1 MLMPKYWLF
10 KSEPQSYSI
19 EDLRGDRTTP
29 WSGVRNYQARN
40 FMQAMSIGDEG
51 FFYHSSCAVPGI
63 VGIGRVVR
71 AAYPDAT
78 AFDPR
83 SEYFDPKSSPEKPRW
98 LNVDVAF
105 VRAFDEVLPLTL
117 LREIPAL
124 AAMLLLQ
131 RGQRLSVQPVRA
143 NEWRAILKL
152 VRT

>member
-1 MLMPKYWLF
+1 MAQYWLF

-19 EDLRGDRTTP
+19 DRLRRDRTTP

-40 FMQAMSIGDEG
+40 FMQAMSVGDEG

-63 VGIGRVVR
+63 VGICRVVR

-83 SEYFDPKSSPEKPRW
+83 SEYFDPKSTPERPRW
-98 LNVDVAF
+98 FNVDVAF
-105 VRAFDEVLPLTL
+105 VRTFADVVPLTM

-124 AAMLLLQ
+124 AEMPLLQ
-131 RGQRLSVQPVRA
+131 RGQRLSVQPVRT
-143 NEWRAILKL
+143 NEWRTILKL
-152 VRT
+152 V

>member
-1 MLMPKYWLF
+1 MPKYWLF

-19 EDLRGDRTTP
+19 ADLQRDRTTP

-40 FMQAMSIGDEG
+40 FMQAMSPGDEG

-63 VGIGRVVR
+63 VGICRVAR

-98 LNVDVAF
+98 FNVDVAF
-105 VRAFDEVLPLTL
+105 VRAFDDVLPLTL
-117 LREIPAL
+117 LRELPAL
-124 AAMLLLQ
+124 EAMPLLQ

-143 NEWRAILKL
+143 SEWRAILKL
-152 VRT
+152 VRP

>member
-1 MLMPKYWLF
+1 MPKYWLF

-19 EDLRGDRTTP
+19 DDLQRDRTTP

-63 VGIGRVVR
+63 VGICRVVR

-98 LNVDVAF
+98 FNVDVAF

-117 LREIPAL
+117 LRELPAL
-124 AAMLLLQ
+124 AAMPLLQ
-131 RGQRLSVQPVRA
+131 RGQRLSVQSVRA
-143 NEWRAILKL
+143 SEWRAILKL
-152 VRT
+152 VRP

>member
-1 MLMPKYWLF
+1 MPKYWLF

-19 EDLRGDRTTP
+19 DDLQRDRTTP

-63 VGIGRVVR
+63 VGICRVVR

-98 LNVDVAF
+98 FNVDVGF
-105 VRAFDEVLPLTL
+105 VRAFSEVLPLPL
-117 LREIPAL
+117 LRDLPAL
-124 AAMLLLQ
+124 AAMPLLQ

-143 NEWRAILKL
+143 SEWRAILKL
-152 VRT
+152 VRP

>member
-1 MLMPKYWLF
+1 MPKYWLF

-19 EDLRGDRTTP
+19 DDLRRDRTTP

-40 FMQAMSIGDEG
+40 FMQAMSTGDEG
-51 FFYHSSCAVPGI
+51 FFYHSSCAIPGI
-63 VGIGRVVR
+63 VGVCRVVR

-98 LNVDVAF
+98 FNVDVAF

-117 LREIPAL
+117 LRELPAL
-124 AAMLLLQ
+124 EAMPLLQ

-143 NEWRAILKL
+143 SEWRAILKL
-152 VRT
+152 VRP

>member
-1 MLMPKYWLF
+1 MPKYWLF

-19 EDLRGDRTTP
+19 EDLRSDRTTP

-63 VGIGRVVR
+63 VGICRVVR
-71 AAYPDAT
+71 TAYPDAT

-83 SEYFDPKSSPEKPRW
+83 GDYFDPKSSPEKPRW

-124 AAMLLLQ
+124 AAMPLLQ

>member
-1 MLMPKYWLF
+1 MPKYWLF

-19 EDLRGDRTTP
+19 DDLRRDRTTP

-40 FMQAMSIGDEG
+40 FMQSMSVGDEG

-63 VGIGRVVR
+63 VGICRVVR

-98 LNVDVAF
+98 INVDVAC
-105 VRAFDEVLPLTL
+105 VRAFSEVLPLPL
-117 LREIPAL
+117 LRELPAL
-124 AAMLLLQ
+124 AAMPLLQ

-143 NEWRAILKL
+143 NEWRAIIKL
-152 VRT
+152 VRP

>member
-1 MLMPKYWLF
+1 MPKYWLF

-19 EDLRGDRTTP
+19 EDLQRDRTTP

-40 FMQAMSIGDEG
+40 LMQAMSIGDEG

-63 VGIGRVVR
+63 VGICRVVR

-124 AAMLLLQ
+124 AAMPLLQ
-131 RGQRLSVQPVRA
+131 RGQRLSVQPVRT

-152 VRT
+152 VRP

>member
-1 MLMPKYWLF
+1 MPKYWLF

-19 EDLRGDRTTP
+19 EDLQRDRTTP

-40 FMQAMSIGDEG
+40 FMQAMSNGDEG
-51 FFYHSSCAVPGI
+51 FFYHSSCAAPGI
-63 VGIGRVVR
+63 VGICRVVR

-83 SEYFDPKSSPEKPRW
+83 SEYFDPKSSPETPRW
-98 LNVDVAF
+98 FNVDVAF
-105 VRAFDEVLPLTL
+105 VRAFDEVLPLTF

-124 AAMLLLQ
+124 AAMPLLQ
-131 RGQRLSVQPVRA
+131 RGQRLSVQPVRT

>member
-1 MLMPKYWLF
+1 MPKYWLF

-19 EDLRGDRTTP
+19 DDLQRDRTTP

-63 VGIGRVVR
+63 VGICRVVR

-98 LNVDVAF
+98 INVDVAF
-105 VRAFDEVLPLTL
+105 VRAFSEVLPLPL
-117 LREIPAL
+117 LRELPAL
-124 AAMLLLQ
+124 AAMPLLQ

-143 NEWRAILKL
+143 NEWRAIIKL
-152 VRT
+152 VRP

>member
-1 MLMPKYWLF
+1 MPKYWLF

-19 EDLRGDRTTP
+19 DDLQRDRTTP

-63 VGIGRVVR
+63 VGICRVVR

-98 LNVDVAF
+98 FNVDVAF
-105 VRAFDEVLPLTL
+105 VRAFDDVLPLTL
-117 LREIPAL
+117 LRELPAL
-124 AAMLLLQ
+124 AAMPLLQ
-131 RGQRLSVQPVRA
+131 RGQRLSVQSVRA
-143 NEWRAILKL
+143 SEWRAILKL
-152 VRT
+152 VRP

>member
-1 MLMPKYWLF
+1 MPKYWLF

-19 EDLRGDRTTP
+19 DDLQRDRTTP

-63 VGIGRVVR
+63 VGICRVVR
-71 AAYPDAT
+71 ATYPDAT

-98 LNVDVAF
+98 FNVDVGF
-105 VRAFDEVLPLTL
+105 VRAFSEVLPLPL
-117 LREIPAL
+117 LRDLPAL
-124 AAMLLLQ
+124 AAMPLLQ

-143 NEWRAILKL
+143 SEWRAILKL
-152 VRT
+152 VRP

>member
-1 MLMPKYWLF
+1 MPKYWLL

-19 EDLRGDRTTP
+19 EDLQRDRTTP

-63 VGIGRVVR
+63 VGICRVVR

-98 LNVDVAF
+98 FNVEVAF
-105 VRAFDEVLPLTL
+105 VRAFSEVLPLTL
-117 LREIPAL
+117 LRERPAL
-124 AAMLLLQ
+124 AAMPLLQ

-152 VRT
+152 VRA